1 MSEAS
6 RPGERAQAWR
16 EHLGLT
22 APIIQAPM
30 AGVST
35 PALAAAVSNAGGL
48 GSLGVAAMKP
58 DAVRDAIR
66 QTRALTS
73 QAFNVNVFCH
83 HPDASDAAANAR
95 WLAYLKPSF
104 ERFEAEPP
112 TSLRADLYGSM
123 SMDEVLFRTILD
135 ERPPVLSFH
144 FGLPSADRI
153 TAFRSAGIVLM
164 ATAVSL
170 RDALAAQQAGID
182 AVVAQGIEA
191 GGHRGVIDVAERD
204 EGQGLLTL
212 TRTLVRKL
220 HVPVVA
226 AGGIMDGAGVAAV
239 LALGAA
245 AAQMGT
251 AFVGCPESVAD
262 AGYRSAMASGV
273 DGRTTLTTAISGRP
287 ARGFRNALTDLG
299 EQAGAHPSPGYPM
312 TYDAGKAINAAAKV
326 QGHTEYGAF
335 WSGQG
340 AALARVLPAADL
352 VAALQDECA
361 EAIEALQALA

>member
-1 MSEAS
+1 MNEAS
-6 RPGERAQAWR
+6 TVAERARAWR
-16 EHLGLT
+16 ERLGMT
-22 APIIQAPM
+22 TPVIQAPM

-48 GSLGVAAMKP
+48 GSLGVAALKP

-83 HPDASDAAANAR
+83 RPGVPDVAANAR
-95 WLAYLKPSF
+95 WLAHLQPA
-104 ERFEAEPP
+104 FEAFGAMPP
-112 TSLRADLYGSM
+112 KTLRADLYGSM
-123 SMDEVLFRTILD
+123 ATDENLFRSILE
-135 ERPPVLSFH
+135 ERPAVLSFH
-144 FGLPSADRI
+144 FGLPGADRI

-164 ATAVSL
+164 ATVVSL
-170 RDALAAQQAGID
+170 RDALAAQAAGID

-191 GGHRGVIDVAERD
+191 GGHRGVIDVTERD
-204 EGQGLLTL
+204 EGQGVLTL

-220 HVPVVA
+220 HVPVIA
-226 AGGIMDGAGVAAV
+226 AGGIMDGAGIAAV

-245 AAQMGT
+245 AAQLGT
-251 AFVGCPESVAD
+251 AFVACPESAAD

-299 EQAGAHPSPGYPM
+299 ERAGAPGSPGYPM
-312 TYDAGKAINAAAKV
+312 TYDAGKAINAAAKAH
-326 QGHTEYGAF
+326 GHAEYGAF

-340 AALARVLPAADL
+340 AALARVMPAAEL
-352 VAALQDECA
+352 VGV
-361 EAIEALQALA
+361 LQAECEATVEAMQAL